1 MFKHPKVY
9 TNLIEH
15 LPIGLT
21 IWHLA
26 DLEDVNS
33 FKLIAVNAMA
43 RQILKL
49 SPEISFNEK
58 NLFQEMTDPFPGFL
72 KMESLEI
79 YADVIRS
86 GQPKDLGEFYYQETD
101 RSEKVFVVR
110 AFPLE
115 EQQIGMIFE
124 DVTERKLAEGALRL
138 YERKLLFHVQQTP
151 IGVIEWNTDLTIL
164 EWNNTAEKIF
174 GYSKEETVGKRATDL
189 ITTAEAKDEFCET
202 LQNLL
207 EQKTSVVTTIENINS
222 SNKIIVCEWHI
233 TPLVDEFGN
242 VIGITALVADITRRT
257 EAEQVLSEFNA
268 RLEQSNRE
276 LQDFAFVASHDLQE
290 PLRKI
295 QAFGDRLKAR
305 YASVLADEGR
315 DYLDR
320 MQSAAKR
327 MQTLINDLLAFSRVT
342 TKAQPFVKV
351 DLTHIANEVISDLEI
366 HIQQVGAQIKVNDL
380 PTIDADPLQMRQL
393 LQNLL
398 SNSLKFHRAE
408 VSPLIQIQ
416 GRLLKPSEVSPLLQS
431 SDRPFTG
438 TVCQVEVTD
447 NGIGFDEKYLDR
459 IFTVFQRLHGRN
471 EYEGTGVGLA
481 ICRKIAERHSGL
493 ITARSKPGEGTTFII
508 VLPIKQA
515 GIMSF

>member
-1 MFKHPKVY
+1 MSKHPQVY

-33 FKLIAVNAMA
+33 FKLVAVNTMA

-49 SPEISFNEK
+49 SPEISFHEK
-58 NLFQEMTDPFPGFL
+58 NLFQEITDPFPGFL

-86 GQPKDLGEFYYQETD
+86 GQPKDLGEFYYQESD
-101 RSEKVFVVR
+101 QSKKVFVVK

-124 DVTERKLAEGALRL
+124 DITERKLAEGALRL

-151 IGVIEWNTDLTIL
+151 IGIIEWNTDLTIS
-164 EWNNTAEKIF
+164 EWNPTAEKIF
-174 GYSKEETVGKRATDL
+174 GYAKEETLGKRATDL
-189 ITTAEAKDEFCET
+189 IVTPET
-202 LQNLL
+202 EDQFEEIWQDLLQR
-207 EQKTSVVTTIENINS
+207 KTSVSTIIENINA
-222 SNKIIVCEWHI
+222 NDQTIVCEWHI
-233 TPLVDEFGN
+233 TPLVNEFGN
-242 VIGITALVADITRRT
+242 VIGITSLVSDITSRKA
-257 EAEQVLSEFNA
+257 AEQTLAEFNT

-305 YASVLADEGR
+305 YAPALADEGR
-315 DYLDR
+315 DYLER

-351 DLTHIANEVISDLEI
+351 DLMRIVNEVISDLEI
-366 HIQQVGAQIKVNDL
+366 HIQQVGGQVEVNDL

-408 VSPLIQIQ
+408 ISPLIQIQ
-416 GRLLKPSEVSPLLQS
+416 GKLLKPSEVPAALQS
-431 SDRPFTG
+431 SDRPFTS
-438 TVCQVEVTD
+438 TICQIEVTD

-481 ICRKIAERHSGL
+481 ICRKIAERHGGL
-493 ITARSKPGEGTTFII
+493 ITAKSQPGEGTTFII

-515 GIMSF
+515 GMINF